1 MKIENTTAYRYAK
14 WCAESGSPRVPK
26 YVRKQAD
33 KWLEIADGKCEGIKV
48 SMAKYEVI
56 RRLLMIMTHPDLRCP
71 MYRGL
76 EPYALFLITATFCT
90 IRADGRRLY
99 ETVILEICRKNYK
112 TFTSAVIF
120 IILMLTEPDFSRFFS
135 VAPDYKLSSE
145 LRLAVRKIVSCSP
158 ALTRHFK
165 ITREKVT
172 CKRNGSEYT
181 PLAYSN
187 DKMDGKLAN
196 AFLADE
202 AGALDTYPVEAMR
215 SSQITLANK
224 LGIIISTKYPDENS
238 VFTDEVDFA
247 KKILDDLINDPT
259 VFALLYEPDEEI
271 VANWQTDNNV
281 IFQSNPVACHNRT
294 VFEAI
299 LKLRAKAI
307 LYEDKRENFLTK
319 HCNIQYQSLGTEG
332 YIEIDQFRKC
342 RRKIPDSF
350 WANKRVYI
358 GTDFAESDD
367 NTGVAMVTL
376 HEGMLYIKVWA
387 FYPAGKEKIKST
399 KEHVNYKKMRDKG
412 LCFATGDPDSLIV
425 DYNEIER
432 YIQGIPNRYG
442 SDLAQLGFDRR
453 NALATVQRLEAA
465 DPPIDCVEIKQHSSV
480 LSPTVKLFREYVY
493 KGLVAYD
500 EDNTL
505 FEINIRNARC
515 TRDTNLN
522 PYVNKKRSAGKVDLV
537 MATLDAVHL
546 INENELLAPASD
558 FGVQV

>member
-1 MKIENTTAYRYAK
+1 MKIQDTNAYRYAV
-14 WCAESGSPRVPK
+14 WCARSGSPRVPR
-26 YVRKQAD
+26 YVRLQCAE
-33 KWLEIADGKCEGIKV
+33 WLDIADGKRGGLRV
-48 SMAKYEVI
+48 SMAKFAVI
-56 RRLLMIMTHPDLRCP
+56 RRLLMLMTHPDLNCT
-71 MYRGL
+71 MYAGL
-76 EPYALFLITATFCT
+76 EPYALLLITATFCT
-90 IRADGRRLY
+90 LKKGGRRLY

-145 LRLAVRKIVSCSP
+145 LRLAVRKIVKASP
-158 ALTRHFK
+158 ALARHFK
-165 ITREKVT
+165 ITREMVT
-172 CKRNGSEYT
+172 CKLTDSEYT

-215 SSQITLANK
+215 SSQITLVNK
-224 LGIIISTKYPDENS
+224 LGIIISTKYPEEES

-247 KKILDDLINDPT
+247 KKVLDGLINDPT
-259 VFALLYEPDEEI
+259 VFALLYEPDDDI
-271 VANWQTDNNV
+271 ISQWQTNNNV

-299 LKLRAKAI
+299 LKLRAKAV

-319 HCNIQYQSLGTEG
+319 HCNIQYKSLGSEG
-332 YIEIDQFRKC
+332 YIEIDLLRKC
-342 RRKIPDSF
+342 RQKIPNDF
-350 WANKRVYI
+350 WRGKQVYI

-367 NTGVAMVTL
+367 NTGVAMMTFF
-376 HEGMLYIKVWA
+376 GDKLYLKVWA

-399 KEHVNYKKMRDKG
+399 REHVNYKKLRKKG

-425 DYNEIER
+425 DYGEIER
-432 YIQGIPNRYG
+432 FIQSLPERYG
-442 SDLAQLGFDRR
+442 VEIVQLGFDRR

-465 DPPIDCVEIKQHSSV
+465 DEPIECVEIRQHSSV
-480 LSPTVKLFREYVY
+480 LSPAVKLLREYVY
-493 KGLVAYD
+493 NGDFAYD
-500 EDNTL
+500 SDSQL
-505 FEINIRNARC
+505 FEINVQNARC

-522 PYVNKKRSAGKVDLV
+522 PYVNKKRSSGKVDLV
-537 MATLDAVHL
+537 MAAIDAVYL
-546 INENELLAPASD
+546 INENEILAPASD

>member
-14 WCAESGSPRVPK
+14 WCAESGSLRVPK
-26 YVRKQAD
+26 YVRKQAE
-33 KWLEIADGKCEGIKV
+33 KWLDIADGKREGLKV

-56 RRLLMIMTHPDLRCP
+56 RRLLMLMTHPDLQCP

-145 LRLAVRKIVSCSP
+145 LRLAVRKIVKCSP

-165 ITREKVT
+165 ITREMVT
-172 CKRNGSEYT
+172 CKRNGNEYT

-247 KKILDDLINDPT
+247 KKILDNLINDPT

-271 VANWQTDNNV
+271 IANWQTDNNV

-342 RRKIPDSF
+342 RQKIPDSF
-350 WANKRVYI
+350 WADKRVYI

-376 HEGMLYIKVWA
+376 YEGMLYIKVWA

-432 YIQGIPNRYG
+432 YIQSIPNRYG

-505 FEINIRNARC
+505 LEINIRNARC

-546 INENELLAPASD
+546 INENELLAPVSD

>member
-14 WCAESGSPRVPK
+14 WCAESSSLRVPK
-26 YVRKQAD
+26 YVRKQAE
-33 KWLEIADGKCEGIKV
+33 KWLDIADGKREGIKI

-56 RRLLMIMTHPDLRCP
+56 RRLLMLMTHPDLQCP

-145 LRLAVRKIVSCSP
+145 LRLAVRKIVKCSP

-165 ITREKVT
+165 ITREMVT

-319 HCNIQYQSLGTEG
+319 HCNIQYQSLGSEG
-332 YIEIDQFRKC
+332 YIEIDLFRKC

-350 WANKRVYI
+350 WCGKQVYI

-367 NTGVAMVTL
+367 NTGVAMACL
-376 HEGMLYIKVWA
+376 WEDILYLKVWA
-387 FYPAGKEKIKST
+387 FYPAGKEQIKST
-399 KEHVNYKKMRDKG
+399 KEHVGYKKLRQKG
-412 LCFATGDPDSLIV
+412 LCFATGDPDSLVV

-432 YIQGIPNRYG
+432 FIQGLPEKYG
-442 SDLAQLGFDRR
+442 VELMQLGYDRR

-465 DPPIDCVEIKQHSSV
+465 EEPIECVEIRQHSSV
-480 LSPTVKLFREYVY
+480 LSPTVKLFKEYVLN
-493 KGLVAYD
+493 KQVAYD
-500 EDNTL
+500 GDNQL
-505 FEINIRNARC
+505 LEINIRNSRC
-515 TRDTNLN
+515 TKDTNLN

-546 INENELLAPASD
+546 INENELLAPVSD

>member
-165 ITREKVT
+165 ITREMVT

-376 HEGMLYIKVWA
+376 YEGMLYIKVWA